1 MRLKLPIAHILK
13 AQRRWE
19 KTLRT
24 VTATSR
30 KLNTKPR
37 KTRPKKSRLTEVSS
51 FGSNPGNL
59 RMLTYVPP
67 QLPNGASLVVVLHG
81 CMQTA
86 RDYDEGSGWS
96 MLAKRHGFALVYAE
110 QAQANNP
117 NRCFNWFQSHDARRG
132 SGEALSIRQMVMRIR
147 RTHSIDPAQIFI
159 TGLSAGGA
167 MASVMLAIYPEVFA
181 GGGIIAG
188 LPYGAA
194 YGMRHVMSAM
204 KRPQGRGAALSNGA
218 TSSAPRRPIPA
229 RGRRCRSGMA
239 WRTGSLRPPMQPHCS
254 ASRPICMVSARRCLL
269 KRRSQAT
276 ANGLGRIDRVLR
288 SLSCT
293 LSTAWA
299 MARRC
304 AGRKLRPGRE
314 EPDHSCLMSASH
326 LRCIWRS
333 RGVLFAGRQSPTGP
347 ERQPSP

>member
-1 MRLKLPIAHILK
+1 MRLKLRIAHLLK

-30 KLNTKPR
+30 KLIVKPR
-37 KTRPKKSRLTEVSS
+37 KARPKKSKLTEVSD

-67 QLPNGASLVVVLHG
+67 QLPNSAPLVVVLHG
-81 CMQTA
+81 CLQTA
-86 RDYDEGSGWS
+86 HDYDEGSGWS

-110 QAQANNP
+110 QSQANNP

-147 RTHSIDPAQIFI
+147 RTHSIDPGRIFV

-167 MASVMLAIYPEVFA
+167 MASVMLATYPEVFA

-194 YGMRHVMSAM
+194 SGLRQVMAAM
-204 KRPQGRGAALSNGA
+204 KRPQGRSAQQWGDLVRSASSYTGPRPTVSIWHGMEDRTVAASNAAALLSQWANVHGVSEEVFTQTSLAGHRQRTWLNRKGDPVIELYLIEDMGHGTPVRRTKAQAAAGGA
-218 TSSAPRRPIPA
+218 EPFMLDVGISSSLHLAKSWGLVRR
-229 RGRRCRSGMA
+229 
-239 WRTGSLRPPMQPHCS
+239 RT
-254 ASRPICMVSARRCLL
+254 ASR
-269 KRRSQAT
+269 RS
-276 ANGLGRIDRVLR
+276 
-288 SLSCT
+288 
-293 LSTAWA
+293 
-299 MARRC
+299 
-304 AGRKLRPGRE
+304 
-314 EPDHSCLMSASH
+314 
-326 LRCIWRS
+326 
-333 RGVLFAGRQSPTGP
+333 
-347 ERQPSP
+347 